1 MKETSRSRNFS
12 PSVVIQKIKK
22 VSCNIMQN
30 IQDSVMPQSPY
41 KLKIHGKKSKDK
53 NDILSEI
60 KGKDSTFNVFLKVSS
75 LLCKVLLIEGKIKG
89 DNINEEL
96 AEINFDN
103 KIDDELDIETM
114 RAFLSQ
120 YPEKDNKIKNK
131 KGKANAK

>member
-1 MKETSRSRNFS
+1 
-12 PSVVIQKIKK
+12 
-22 VSCNIMQN
+22 MQN